1 MKRSPVITL
10 LLLFLVLVS
19 LPGRAWAEAVLH
31 CAACGGVIGP
41 GRYLVDQWGDC
52 YHPEHAN
59 IPRCVY
65 CGRGISPYTTH
76 GGVHYPDGR
85 DVCNVCNATAVLDTA
100 TATELE
106 KAVESRLSAT
116 LGLEFHTD
124 AIPVRLVDQATLNRL
139 FGEQD
144 LPQDGHINGLT
155 TKRWVKDGNGKVIAR
170 HVSVAILYALPRVV
184 FERTIAHELMHVWM
198 FLDGEP
204 THTPPL
210 EEGVCN
216 LVSYDLLG
224 TQHTK
229 LAEILRENMWKSTS
243 VDYGEGMRRA
253 ERYEQAYGFPGLVT
267 MLRKQGDYPAG
278 Y

>member
-1 MKRSPVITL
+1 MKRSRLLTL
-10 LLLFLVLVS
+10 LLLCLLLC

-41 GRYLVDQWGDC
+41 GRYLVDQWGDA

-59 IPRCVY
+59 IPRCIY

-76 GGVHYPDGR
+76 GGVRYPDGR
-85 DVCNVCNATAVLDTA
+85 VVCNVCNATAVLDKTTA
-100 TATELE
+100 EELE
-106 KAVESRLSAT
+106 RAVEAQLGAE
-116 LGLEFHTD
+116 LGLEFHTQD
-124 AIPVRLVDQATLNRL
+124 IPVRLVDQATLDRL

-155 TKRWVKDGNGKVIAR
+155 TKRWVKDGYGKVISR
-170 HVSVAILYALPRVV
+170 KVSIAILYALPRVV

-204 THTPPL
+204 THAPAL

-229 LAEILRENMWKSTS
+229 LASILRENMWRSPS
-243 VDYGEGMRRA
+243 VDYGAGMRRA
-253 ERYEQAYGFPGLVT
+253 ARYEQAHGFDGLIT
-267 MLRKQGDYPAG
+267 MLRARHDFPAG